1 MGLLLRAHSPS
12 GLRRITFPWTLGM
25 HGQCS
30 SGMGNLQRSIVPIQG
45 YIQLRHG
52 ATTSLPAFGIV
63 LEETSDGSV
72 AVAPV
77 AKAAP
82 ACLGCATHPVSIF
95 ARAPVCNHTCS
106 YCLAQP
112 CDVEMERNDHTC

>member
-1 MGLLLRAHSPS
+1 
-12 GLRRITFPWTLGM
+12 M

-30 SGMGNLQRSIVPIQG
+30 SGMGNLQRSIVLTQG

-52 ATTSLPAFGIV
+52 ATTSLPAFGSV

-77 AKAAP
+77 ATAAP
-82 ACLGCATHPVSIF
+82 ACLGCATQPVSIF
-95 ARAPVCNHTCS
+95 TCS

-112 CDVEMERNDHTC
+112 CDVEMEHDDHTC